1 MMRSLSTSALGQPSD
16 TKPTLGAAGLAARLL
31 EPALV
36 GADAAVLM
44 ARGFYRPGAPGA
56 TRLAGARGPEP
67 RPTPCVALASHKLT
81 IATRPGNSRV
91 ALCVIAGRCAG
102 SRP

>member
-16 TKPTLGAAGLAARLL
+16 TKPTLGAAGLARRLL
-31 EPALV
+31 DPALV

-67 RPTPCVALASHKLT
+67 RPPPLAPLWLHTNLQSPHAPATAASHD
-81 IATRPGNSRV
+81 ASSR
-91 ALCVIAGRCAG
+91 AEEPA
-102 SRP
+102 